1 MPKSNA
7 GHRNGSP
14 DAADTLTP
22 ARLVELGG
30 SIPMSQVQELRK
42 IPSAL
47 PSLFPPSP
55 VQGLAVTYPTST
67 SISLAWSAPADNG
80 GSAVLGYKVSVVDQS
95 TGSPVYSSASYDTST
110 LTVTGLTTGTELTAS
125 VFAVNAIGQGSGSS
139 IAATPQAA
147 APGAPTG
154 LAGTSGDTEAALSW
168 TAPSSDGG
176 AAITGYVIEYTPS
189 GGSATTVSTGVT
201 STSFTLSGLTNGTAH
216 SIRVAAVNSVG
227 QGSYSSSVS
236 VTPGVVPGAPT
247 SLSGTAGD
255 TQAALSWSAPS
266 SNGGASVT
274 GYVVEWTP
282 AGGSASTV
290 STGSAST
297 SYTKT
302 GLTNGTAYSFTVAA
316 INAIGTGT
324 ASSSASATP
333 RTVPGQPTG
342 LSATPGNAQVS
353 LVWTAPSSNGGS
365 AITGYSISYSGG
377 TITTGT
383 GTSTTVTG
391 LTNGT
396 QYSFTVAAVNV
407 AGTGAAS
414 GSASATPS
422 AAQPPPINDGFTCDY
437 AGVSSQ

>member
-247 SLSGTAGD
+247 SLSATPGNAQVSLAWT
-255 TQAALSWSAPS
+255 APS
-266 SNGGASVT
+266 SNGGSAIT
-274 GYVVEWTP
+274 GY
-282 AGGSASTV
+282 AISYSGGTIT
-290 STGSAST
+290 TGTGT
-297 SYTKT
+297 SYNVT
-302 GLTNGTAYSFTVAA
+302 GLTNGTEYSFTVAA

-333 RTVPGQPTG
+333 RTVPGAPTG
-342 LSATPGNAQVS
+342 LTATPGGAQVGLS
-353 LVWTAPSSNGGS
+353 WTAPSSNGGS

-377 TITTGT
+377 TIATGT

-422 AAQPPPINDGFTCDY
+422 ASLPPPINDGFSADY
-437 AGVSSQ
+437 AGDSSQ